1 MSIQFRVYEK
11 QRYKPFFLFEPA
23 PALTK
28 GHRENA
34 EMEKQSFARYGMQ
47 NQFSKSILPVFDY
60 LIVLRPTLLFPV
72 WTLVLLGHYHG
83 TAPTSYSLKFEF
95 LAVEI
100 PVYLHVDPRIWVTLC
115 LYSMLAGAVYI
126 INQIA
131 DKETDLENNKLYLV
145 ADGYVKLPVIKLEAA
160 LLFIASIAT
169 TVVWFHRSW
178 AYLALIAVSTVL
190 GVIYSVR
197 PFRLKGIPILDL
209 VSNAIGYGGIAFLL
223 GWAATATLNT
233 EALQRAIPYIFCV
246 GAAFVNTTL
255 PDLKGDLA
263 HGDRTTGVVLGVRRG
278 VPIKSISLGHRN
290 TVGVDCQ
297 RCSCTYFGI
306 GLRSILRVH
315 EFRAKA
321 PRYYLGNSCRHS
333 CALACCLHAHSALFH
348 IIRRSSAIG
357 SLVLQRSLW
366 HRISWLQSMILH
378 LKTCYGVMVMNKS

>member
-1 MSIQFRVYEK
+1 MYEK

-83 TAPTSYSLKFEF
+83 TAPTSHSLKFEF

-100 PVYLHVDPRIWVTLC
+100 PVYLHVDPRVWFTLC

-160 LLFIASIAT
+160 LLFITSIVAA
-169 TVVWFHRSW
+169 VVWFHRSW
-178 AYLALIAVSTVL
+178 VYLALIAVSTVL

-223 GWAATATLNT
+223 GWATTATLNT
-233 EALQRAIPYIFCV
+233 EALQRTIPYIFCV

-263 HGDRTTGVVLGVRRG
+263 HGDRTTGVVLGVRRACQLSLFLLVIAILSAWIVKDAVALTSGLVSVPFFVYMNFVPKRHVIILATRVGILVLSLVACMLIPPYFILFAG
-278 VPIKSISLGHRN
+278 VLLLVRWYYSAR
-290 TVGVDCQ
+290 
-297 RCSCTYFGI
+297 FGI
-306 GLRSILRVH
+306 AYPGS
-315 EFRAKA
+315 KA
-321 PRYYLGNSCRHS
+321 
-333 CALACCLHAHSALFH
+333 
-348 IIRRSSAIG
+348 
-357 SLVLQRSLW
+357 
-366 HRISWLQSMILH
+366 
-378 LKTCYGVMVMNKS
+378 